1 MAGRPVLDNEAIFK
15 DRSFL
20 GHPKGLLT
28 ICLRYLCNSFSYYGF
43 TAILI
48 YYLYKEAPVGLGFD
62 KTEAAQLLSLYFALV
77 VICGVVGSYMA
88 DRVFGVRKALR
99 LMNIIA
105 PIPYMILAIPGSGV
119 IGYAVATGLLLCN
132 SMIAG
137 QSMNTLTAK
146 LYQQGDER
154 RDSAF
159 AYIYIIANIG
169 AAIPA
174 VTGTIAIMFS
184 YHAAFALCAAASVVG
199 STIFLST
206 ERRVFGTI
214 AEEPADPFPEATR
227 KKAVFVLAGIV
238 AIIAAILTYLFSNR
252 IITIKQF
259 ANTVSSVAVFLPAIY
274 LIYVISS
281 PKTKPEEKRRV
292 LFIIPIFI
300 AYCFTNLVS
309 YQGNTV
315 LSIYAETSV
324 NMNFFGREI
333 TPASFVTLQS
343 IFSILLGS
351 AISGLWAKLGKK
363 QPSTPGK
370 MGIGTLCY
378 GISILIMVLPFQIYA
393 PGVKVSP
400 FWMIAFYF
408 VMIIGEAVSYPAGTS
423 AASQLAP
430 AAFSTQMM
438 TIWGFSV
445 TAGAN
450 LANLVSNFYHEGS
463 EGVYFLGIGL
473 STALAGLIL
482 LFFEKRLA
490 KGMGLNEGPAA
501 EAA

>member
-1 MAGRPVLDNEAIFK
+1 MLDNEAIFK

-99 LMNIIA
+99 IMNIIA

-146 LYQQGDER
+146 LYQQGDAR

-169 AAIPA
+169 SAIPA
-174 VTGTIAIMFS
+174 VTGTIALLFS

-238 AIIAAILTYLFSNR
+238 AIIAAILAYLFSNR

-274 LIYVISS
+274 LVYVISS
-281 PKTKPEEKRRV
+281 PKTKP
-292 LFIIPIFI
+292 
-300 AYCFTNLVS
+300 
-309 YQGNTV
+309 
-315 LSIYAETSV
+315 
-324 NMNFFGREI
+324 
-333 TPASFVTLQS
+333 
-343 IFSILLGS
+343 
-351 AISGLWAKLGKK
+351 
-363 QPSTPGK
+363 
-370 MGIGTLCY
+370 
-378 GISILIMVLPFQIYA
+378 
-393 PGVKVSP
+393 
-400 FWMIAFYF
+400 
-408 VMIIGEAVSYPAGTS
+408 
-423 AASQLAP
+423 
-430 AAFSTQMM
+430 
-438 TIWGFSV
+438 
-445 TAGAN
+445 
-450 LANLVSNFYHEGS
+450 
-463 EGVYFLGIGL
+463 
-473 STALAGLIL
+473 
-482 LFFEKRLA
+482 
-490 KGMGLNEGPAA
+490 
-501 EAA
+501 